1 VLGADGR
8 WGVRGANNARN
19 DKCARQHQLFK
30 QMPHLRDRDECAR
43 LVHMARATVRSLYSW
58 HW

>member
-1 VLGADGR
+1 M
-8 WGVRGANNARN
+8 RGANNARN

-30 QMPHLRDRDECAR
+30 QMPHLCDRDECAR
-43 LVHMARATVRSLYSW
+43 PVHMARATVRSLYSW